1 MKVLGRNTSGNVQK
15 VLFLLEELGI
25 EYDREDYGR
34 QFANTATDE
43 YLKLNPTGKVPTLID
58 GGVAIWESNTILRY
72 VASTADSDL
81 YPADPAKRSR
91 IERWMDWLLATVNS
105 TYMTIFKAAKAGD
118 TVPDAA
124 AQELAS
130 ALTLLDEQLAV
141 TTYLAGDDLTLA
153 DICLAPIL
161 HRCINFPVDLP
172 ALPALRAWH
181 SNISERPAFQKVVK
195 A

>member
-43 YLKLNPTGKVPTLID
+43 YLALNPTGKVPTLID
-58 GGVAIWESNTILRY
+58 GDVAIWESNTILRY

-81 YPADPAKRSR
+81 YPVDPAKRSEV
-91 IERWMDWLLATVNS
+91 ERWMDWLLATVNGP
-105 TYMTIFKAAKAGD
+105 YMTIFKAAKAGEA
-118 TVPDAA
+118 VPDAA
-124 AQELAS
+124 TQELVS
-130 ALTLLDEQLAV
+130 ALTVVDKQLEKS
-141 TTYLAGDDLTLA
+141 TYLAGNALTLA
-153 DICLAPIL
+153 DICVAPIL
-161 HRCINFPVDLP
+161 HRCVNFPVDLP